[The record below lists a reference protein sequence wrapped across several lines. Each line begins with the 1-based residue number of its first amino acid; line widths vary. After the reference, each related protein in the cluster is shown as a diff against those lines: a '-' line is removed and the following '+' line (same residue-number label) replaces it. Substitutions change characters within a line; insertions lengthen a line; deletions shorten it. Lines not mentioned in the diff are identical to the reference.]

1 MHLVYPPPP
10 LPLKFCLTIVSNFSW
25 VLQLSQEHSKTMVVQ
40 DFAGVNKVLCGLCE
54 NGEYG

>member
-10 LPLKFCLTIVSNFSW
+10 PSRQILLNHCFQFLLGIT
-25 VLQLSQEHSKTMVVQ
+25 VVPRAFK
-40 DFAGVNKVLCGLCE
+40 DYGCARFWGVNKVLCGLCE